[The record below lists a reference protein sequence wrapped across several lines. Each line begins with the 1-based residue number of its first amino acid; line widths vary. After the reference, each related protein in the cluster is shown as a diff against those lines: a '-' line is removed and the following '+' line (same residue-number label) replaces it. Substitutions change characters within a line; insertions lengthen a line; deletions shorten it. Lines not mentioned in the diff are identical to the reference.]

1 MPISP
6 RERRI
11 YPNIVQP
18 KPLRFEEVRP
28 PLLDREWDLA
38 DIKPKR
44 KSRPLP
50 PIPTFYPQPMACDEA
65 IYGMGGLWHSPM
77 KSPQHPIGTGRPQ
90 RNPVPFGFFG
100 QPVFTHSSSSSS
112 SRALPLP
119 HTSGSWALHAPL
131 PPFAFTYLTEKN
143 VHDDF
148 LDESYE
154 ELVGE
159 IAGYRRVMQW
169 VGEVEG
175 GRAPAGNAY

>member
-18 KPLRFEEVRP
+18 KPLRIEEVRP
-28 PLLDREWDLA
+28 PLLDREWDLE

-44 KSRPLP
+44 KSRPLL
-50 PIPTFYPQPMACDEA
+50 PIPTSYPLQIPRDEV
-65 IYGMGGLWHSPM
+65 IYNTGGPWHSPM

-90 RNPVPFGFFG
+90 RNPIPFGFFG
-100 QPVFTHSSSSSS
+100 EPAFTHPSSSS
-112 SRALPLP
+112 SRPLPQPYATGSRALHVALP
-119 HTSGSWALHAPL
+119 T
-131 PPFAFTYLTEKN
+131 FAFTYPTEEN

-148 LDESYE
+148 LDESYD
-154 ELVGE
+154 ELIGE
-159 IAGYRRVMQW
+159 IAVYRRVMEW

-175 GRAPAGNAY
+175 CRMTVGNTY